1 MMGGMPAA
9 SPPSTV
15 DFATAARAL
24 TRAARRAGLVGPS
37 FRCPPRLVGVDRT
50 IRRRPDGAI
59 VAVRLRGRPWA
70 AVLADMIEGVVVANA
85 LQPPAADR
93 VRADLWR
100 VCGAAPAE
108 AAPGGAAPAD
118 RRATAARGDR
128 PAAAMAP
135 RHIPRVA

>member
-1 MMGGMPAA
+1 M
-9 SPPSTV
+9 

-70 AVLADMIEGVVVANA
+70 AVLADMIEGVVVANT

-100 VCGAAPAE
+100 VCGGAVVVTGAGDAAAP
-108 AAPGGAAPAD
+108 PP
-118 RRATAARGDR
+118 RAV
-128 PAAAMAP
+128 
-135 RHIPRVA
+135 PRVA